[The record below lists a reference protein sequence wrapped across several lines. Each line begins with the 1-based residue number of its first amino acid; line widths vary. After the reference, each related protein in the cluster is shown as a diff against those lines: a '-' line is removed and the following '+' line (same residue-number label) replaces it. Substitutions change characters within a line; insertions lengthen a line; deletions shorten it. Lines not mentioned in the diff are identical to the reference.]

1 MEKTLYCIRH
11 GYAFHNKL
19 YKYIGERAYIEFRDT
34 PLLEKGYNQAKMLNK
49 TWKELDDIQLVVVS
63 PCIRTLDTST
73 FIFQHRNVNMIAKDF
88 LIEYP
93 LGGDEIC
100 NKRKD
105 IDDLRY
111 MYPYI
116 QFADFRNKLT

>member
-1 MEKTLYCIRH
+1 
-11 GYAFHNKL
+11 
-19 YKYIGERAYIEFRDT
+19 
-34 PLLEKGYNQAKMLNK
+34 MLNK

-63 PCIRTLDTST
+63 PLSRTLDTST
-73 FIFQHRNVNMIAKDF
+73 FVFQHRNVNMIAKDF

-116 QFADFRNKLT
+116 HFDDFPNKLTWSNKKETKVCGCNNRIVPLYHYSCIEDNSFA